1 MYKPLEEALGYSFT
15 RKELLEQALTH
26 RSYSVSTGRPHYE
39 RLEFLGDAV
48 LQLVVSTHL
57 YKKYPQLPEGQ
68 LAKVRALLV
77 SQPTLAEL
85 GRKLKLDAYLKVGKG
100 EEMSGVR
107 QRDSVLCDVVEAV
120 YGAVF
125 LDGGFSAAQSVILAH
140 LPHWNEE
147 QLPVIDAKTTLQE
160 HFQQRAQ
167 KTPTYTLAGEQGP
180 PHDKVFT
187 VEVWFENELLGRG
200 SGRSKKEAAQAAAR
214 AALANLDLI

>member
-26 RSYSVSTGRPHYE
+26 RSYSASTGRPHYE

-187 VEVWFENELLGRG
+187 VEVWFENDLLGRG
-200 SGRSKKEAAQAAAR
+200 SGRSKKVAAQAAAR